1 MEKTLIQRLQTGWDS
16 LHRIGRSEFLQ
27 HLVLFGG
34 STGAAQFL
42 MMLNAILLARVL
54 GPEGY
59 GVFAGCYAVAGLS
72 AFVISFGMDTWL
84 LREAAHSYS
93 PADLSGNVIKVK
105 AKIGL
110 VWGFALVAILP
121 AVRPDL
127 FSPWLMLV
135 CVLDVW
141 SDSCFNTQMAALN
154 VQNRITFISR
164 LVLVSRGG
172 RLLGTILF
180 AVGGAVSPVLFA
192 LSRCSATVLSML
204 LAAAVLRPN
213 LRSTITLRTI
223 EIFRKTFPYGVSE
236 FLALIYAQA
245 DVSLLAFLAGKTAT
259 GIYSPASG
267 LVNALFVIPN
277 AGFMLAVPRLS
288 ALTAQNPQRLKSFV
302 LRLHVGFFL
311 LGCALSALVGLGG
324 KWIIDLLLGSKF
336 EMTGTLLLV
345 LSPILVFKSMEYL
358 YAAIFV
364 AVGWQKLRLIP
375 QAVSAGVNILL
386 NLVAIP
392 LFGVYGVAVVYS
404 LSELLLLLGYGYL
417 AFRWMRSLSDGKN

>member
-1 MEKTLIQRLQTGWDS
+1 VENPLIQRLLTGWDS
-16 LHRIGRSEFLQ
+16 LSKIGRSQFL
-27 HLVLFGG
+27 HNLVLFGG

-54 GPEGY
+54 GPGGY
-59 GVFAGCYAVAGLS
+59 GVFAGSYAVAGLS

-84 LREAAHSYS
+84 LREAAHAYS
-93 PADLSGNVIKVK
+93 PAELSGHVIKVK

-110 VWGFALVAILP
+110 VWGLALVTIIP
-121 AVRPDL
+121 ALRPDL

-154 VQNRITFISR
+154 VQNRIPFISR

-180 AVGGAVSPVLFA
+180 AVIGVVSPVLFA
-192 LSRCSATVLSML
+192 LSRCSATMFSML

-213 LRSTITLRTI
+213 LRSTLKLRAV
-223 EIFRKTFPYGVSE
+223 EIFRKTFPYGISE
-236 FLALIYAQA
+236 FLALVYAQA
-245 DVSLLAFLAGKTAT
+245 DVTLLAFLAGKTAT

-277 AGFMLAVPRLS
+277 AGYLLAVPRLT
-288 ALTAQNPQRLKSFV
+288 ALSAQNPQRLKSFV
-302 LRLHVGFFL
+302 LRLHAGFFL
-311 LGCALSALVGLGG
+311 LGCALSAVVGLGG
-324 KWIIDLLLGSKF
+324 KWIIELLLGSKF
-336 EMTGTLLLV
+336 EMTGTLLIV
-345 LSPILVFKSMEYL
+345 LSPILIFKSMEYL

-375 QAVSAGVNILL
+375 QAVSAGANILL

-392 LFGVYGVAVVYS
+392 LFDVYGVAVVYS

-417 AFRWMRSLSDGKN
+417 ALKWMRSLAEVKN